1 MKKTNFLKGLA
12 AVVLGCM
19 FTSCEKEDLNATFS
33 PRGAQI
39 TINAEAYDG
48 LTGKKIDGAQFI
60 ADKFQDAINTTKTLE
75 QGKGIE
81 ATTVTIKAVYNNV
94 ESAPVTLNIKNLVA
108 GGKAEYNVTL
118 IISDELTFTY
128 VDKTTATKTVWAISN
143 ELHSVSHSHDG
154 NSNWFQN
161 LSDYYQEYTFDVTYS
176 PVTAVSNINW
186 VGEKNN
192 AEAIEIIRNNWV
204 EKIGKTTSF
213 KFEGKASAWSYFN
226 AKATYNVVERTYTV
240 STKVT
245 EETIATFSISMVAD
259 VVVTPY
265 EYAAYGHEGHYHYGH
280 GHGHGHGHG
289 NNSNAGGGISI
300 AE

>member
-19 FTSCEKEDLNATFS
+19 FTSCEKEDLNATFT
-33 PRGAQI
+33 PRGAEI

-48 LTGKKIDGAQFI
+48 LTGKKIDGAQFV
-60 ADKFQDAINTTKTLE
+60 ADKFQDAINTTKQMET
-75 QGKGIE
+75 GKGIE

-118 IISDELTFTY
+118 IISDELTFSY
-128 VDKTTATKTVWAISN
+128 EDKTTDTKTVWAASN
-143 ELHSVSHSHDG
+143 ELHSVTHAHNG

-161 LSDYYQEYTFDVTYS
+161 LSDYCQEYTFNVTYS

-186 VGEKNN
+186 FGEKNN

-204 EKIGKTTSF
+204 EKIGETTSF
-213 KFEGKASAWSYFN
+213 KFEGKASAWSFFN

-245 EETIATFSISMVAD
+245 EDTIATFTISMVAD

-265 EYAAYGHEGHYHYGH
+265 EYAAFGHEGHYQFGH
-280 GHGHGHGHG
+280 GHSHGHG
-289 NNSNAGGGISI
+289 NNNNAGGGISI

>member
-259 VVVTPY
+259 VAVTPY

-280 GHGHGHGHG
+280 GHGHGHG

>member
-128 VDKTTATKTVWAISN
+128 EDKTTATKTVWAVSN
-143 ELHSVSHSHDG
+143 DLHSVTHAHNG

-186 VGEKNN
+186 VKKNN

-204 EKIGKTTSF
+204 EKIGETTSF
-213 KFEGKASAWSYFN
+213 KFEGKASAWSFFN

-245 EETIATFSISMVAD
+245 EETIATFTISMVAD
-259 VVVTPY
+259 VEVVPY
-265 EYAAYGHEGHYHYGH
+265 EFAAYGHEGHYHYGH
-280 GHGHGHGHG
+280 GHG
-289 NNSNAGGGISI
+289 NNNNAGGGISI

>member
-33 PRGAQI
+33 PRGAEI

-48 LTGKKIDGAQFI
+48 LTGEKIDGAQFV
-60 ADKFQDAINTTKTLE
+60 ADKFQDAINTTKKLE
-75 QGKGIE
+75 SGKGIE

-128 VDKTTATKTVWAISN
+128 EDKTTATKTVWAASN
-143 ELHSVSHSHDG
+143 ELHSVTHSHDG
-154 NSNWFQN
+154 NNNWFQN

-192 AEAIEIIRNNWV
+192 AEAIENIRNNWV
-204 EKIGKTTSF
+204 EKIGETTSF
-213 KFEGKASAWSYFN
+213 KFEGKASAWSFFN

-245 EETIATFSISMVAD
+245 EETIATFTISMVAD
-259 VVVTPY
+259 VVVEPY

-280 GHGHGHGHG
+280 GHGHGHG
-289 NNSNAGGGISI
+289 NNNNAGGGISI

>member
-280 GHGHGHGHG
+280 GHGHGHG